1 MTFLTLCA
9 IALPGASLVTEPES
23 LFDLLDASVR
33 RVLDWPLFS
42 IGNMPV
48 TLLFLV
54 KCVLFLIALSLL
66 TRVSRWIL
74 GNKILTHTKMD
85 RGVQYALL
93 RAFGYV
99 VFLLGLIVGL
109 DTSGLN
115 LRSLLVVGGALGLG
129 VGLGL
134 QNIVSNFVAG
144 LVILWEGPVKV
155 GDLIEVGNTQGEV
168 TRIGARGTWVRT
180 FDNQV
185 IIVPNS
191 EFINQRVSNWTAN
204 DRVVRLSIPVGVS
217 YDSDLNQVRETLLEI
232 ARGHAEVLP
241 PRVPRKEHRN
251 AVPSARHPHPLR
263 GRAADLRAAHRRELR
278 MSTDLFRFAP
288 TDRLRRDRRELSICP
303 TIFLREPSQLGPEMP
318 MSMKHQTITG
328 SRRDMDF
335 RRVVIHNLPHAAL
348 RALREVSHE
357 FDS

>member
-1 MTFLTLCA
+1 MTFLILSA
-9 IALPGASLVTEPES
+9 IALPGASLVSEPQS
-23 LFDLLDASVR
+23 LFDLLDSSVR
-33 RVLDWPLFS
+33 RVLDWPLFN

-48 TLLFLV
+48 TLLFII

-74 GNKILTHTKMD
+74 GNKILSRTKMD

-99 VFLLGLIVGL
+99 IFLFGLIIGL

-134 QNIVSNFVAG
+134 QNIVANFVAG

-168 TRIGARGTWVRT
+168 IRIGARGTWVRT
-180 FDNQV
+180 FENQV

-204 DRVVRLSIPVGVS
+204 DRIVRLSIPVGVS
-217 YDSDLNQVRETLLEI
+217 YDCDLDEVRETLIGI
-232 ARGHAEVLP
+232 AKSHPEVLASP
-241 PRVPRKEHRN
+241 PPNAIITGFGDN
-251 AVPSARHPHPLR
+251 AVNISLRVSTAIPTEHTPSIK
-263 GRAADLRAAHRRELR
+263 
-278 MSTDLFRFAP
+278 SDLFFDIFRVF
-288 TDRLRRDRRELSICP
+288 REKKI
-303 TIFLREPSQLGPEMP
+303 EMP
-318 MSMKHQTITG
+318 FPQRDIRIRSMETPLALAHQT
-328 SRRDMDF
+328 
-335 RRVVIHNLPHAAL
+335 AA
-348 RALREVSHE
+348 S
-357 FDS
+357 

>member
-1 MTFLTLCA
+1 MTFLSIWA
-9 IALPGASLVTEPES
+9 IAVPGASLVTEPES

-48 TLLFLV
+48 TLLFLI
-54 KCVLFLIALSLL
+54 KCILFLIALSLL

-134 QNIVSNFVAG
+134 QNIVANFVAG

-168 TRIGARGTWVRT
+168 IRIGARGTWVRT

-217 YDSDLNQVRETLLEI
+217 YDSDLDQVRETLLEI
-232 ARGHAEVLP
+232 ARSHKDVLP
-241 PRVPRKEHRN
+241 SPAPAAIITGFGDN
-251 AVPSARHPHPLR
+251 AVNVTLR
-263 GRAADLRAAHRRELR
+263 V
-278 MSTDLFRFAP
+278 STALLTERTPNIKSDLFFDIFRVF
-288 TDRLRRDRRELSICP
+288 REKNI
-303 TIFLREPSQLGPEMP
+303 EMP
-318 MSMKHQTITG
+318 FPQ
-328 SRRDMDF
+328 RD
-335 RRVVIHNLPHAAL
+335 IHIRSADVPLAL
-348 RALREVSHE
+348 AQRTAVS
-357 FDS
+357 

>member
-241 PRVPRKEHRN
+241 SPAPNAIVTGFGDN
-251 AVPSARHPHPLR
+251 AVNLTLR
-263 GRAADLRAAHRRELR
+263 VSTALLTER
-278 MSTDLFRFAP
+278 MPTIKSDLFFDIFRVFREKNIEMPFPQRDIRIRSADVPLTFAP
-288 TDRLRRDRRELSICP
+288 RT
-303 TIFLREPSQLGPEMP
+303 
-318 MSMKHQTITG
+318 
-328 SRRDMDF
+328 
-335 RRVVIHNLPHAAL
+335 AA
-348 RALREVSHE
+348 S
-357 FDS
+357 

>member
-1 MTFLTLCA
+1 MTF
-9 IALPGASLVTEPES
+9 SLSLAVEPHS
-23 LFDLLDASVR
+23 LFDLLDSSAR

-48 TLLFLV
+48 TLLFLI
-54 KCVLFLIALSLL
+54 KCILFLVALSLL

-74 GNKILTHTKMD
+74 GNKILSRTKMD
-85 RGVQYALL
+85 PGVQYAFL

-99 VFLLGLIVGL
+99 IFLLGLIIGL

-134 QNIVSNFVAG
+134 QNIVANFVAG

-168 TRIGARGTWVRT
+168 IRIGARGTWVRT

-191 EFINQRVSNWTAN
+191 EFVNQRVSNWTAN

-217 YDSDLNQVRETLLEI
+217 YNCDLDQVRQMLLEI
-232 ARGHAEVLP
+232 ANRHPEVLP
-241 PRVPRKEHRN
+241 SPPPMAIVTGFGDSSVNLVLRV
-251 AVPSARHPHPLR
+251 STGLLTD
-263 GRAADLRAAHRRELR
+263 RAPTIK
-278 MSTDLFRFAP
+278 SDLFFDIFRVFREKNIEIPFPQRDLHIRSADAP
-288 TDRLRRDRRELSICP
+288 MALA
-303 TIFLREPSQLGPEMP
+303 
-318 MSMKHQTITG
+318 HQT
-328 SRRDMDF
+328 
-335 RRVVIHNLPHAAL
+335 AA
-348 RALREVSHE
+348 S
-357 FDS
+357 

>member
-1 MTFLTLCA
+1 MTSPVWSSA
-9 IALPGASLVTEPES
+9 SPGASLLPEPQS
-23 LFDLLDASVR
+23 LFELLDSDVR

-42 IGNMPV
+42 IGNVPV

-54 KCVLFLIALSLL
+54 KCVLFLIALTLL
-66 TRVSRWIL
+66 TRIARSLL
-74 GNKILTHTKMD
+74 GSKILVHTKID
-85 RGVQYALL
+85 RGVQYALQ
-93 RAFGYV
+93 RAFGYLI
-99 VFLLGLIVGL
+99 FLLGLIIGL

-168 TRIGARGTWVRT
+168 VRIGARGTWVRT

-204 DRVVRLSIPVGVS
+204 DRIVRLSIPVGVS
-217 YDSDLNQVRETLLEI
+217 YDCNLEEVREVLIGI
-232 ARGHAEVLP
+232 AKNHPEVLP
-241 PRVPRKEHRN
+241 SPPPNAIVVGFGDN
-251 AVPSARHPHPLR
+251 AVNLKLRVSAALLTER
-263 GRAADLRAAHRRELR
+263 
-278 MSTDLFRFAP
+278 T
-288 TDRLRRDRRELSICP
+288 P
-303 TIFLREPSQLGPEMP
+303 TITSDLLFEIFRVFREKNIEMP
-318 MSMKHQTITG
+318 FPQRDIHIRSVDAPLAFAQ
-328 SRRDMDF
+328 SR
-335 RRVVIHNLPHAAL
+335 HAA
-348 RALREVSHE
+348 S
-357 FDS
+357 

>member
-1 MTFLTLCA
+1 MTFSIFSA
-9 IALPGASLVTEPES
+9 IALPGGSLVAEPQS
-23 LFDLLDASVR
+23 LFDLLDSSVR
-33 RVLDWPLFS
+33 RALDWPLFS

-48 TLLFLV
+48 TLLFLI

-74 GNKILTHTKMD
+74 GSKILSRTKMD

-99 VFLLGLIVGL
+99 IFLLGLIIGL

-134 QNIVSNFVAG
+134 QNIVANFVAG

-168 TRIGARGTWVRT
+168 IRIGARGTWVRT

-204 DRVVRLSIPVGVS
+204 DRIVRLSIPVGVS
-217 YDSDLNQVRETLLEI
+217 YDCDLDEVRETLLGI
-232 ARGHAEVLP
+232 ARNHPEVLASP
-241 PRVPRKEHRN
+241 APNAIITGFGDN
-251 AVPSARHPHPLR
+251 AVNLSLRVSTAIPTERTPSIK
-263 GRAADLRAAHRRELR
+263 
-278 MSTDLFRFAP
+278 SDLFFDIFRVF
-288 TDRLRRDRRELSICP
+288 REKKI
-303 TIFLREPSQLGPEMP
+303 EMP
-318 MSMKHQTITG
+318 FPQRDLHIRSVDAPLALAHQ
-328 SRRDMDF
+328 S
-335 RRVVIHNLPHAAL
+335 AA
-348 RALREVSHE
+348 S
-357 FDS
+357 